1 MADGWEN
8 AQAVTAYGFVW
19 NVRSGSGAVSL
30 QLANGTI
37 KKFPVG
43 SLGELAGYASILNEQ
58 PVAWDE
64 DSQRLGTG
72 WEPTGGT

>member
-8 AQAVTAYGFVW
+8 AQAVTSYGFVW
-19 NVRSGSGAVSL
+19 SVGNGKGTVSL
-30 QLANGTI
+30 KLANGTV
-37 KKFPVG
+37 KQLTVG
-43 SLGELAGYASILNEQ
+43 SLGELAGYAAILNEQ
-58 PVAWDE
+58 PVAWDD